1 MQQPLKTSQKVLF
14 MAVIPE
20 VFNRESILFKKL
32 RAPGFPPSPTAGALR
47 GNDDFLRVHQLLGL

>member
-1 MQQPLKTSQKVLF
+1 VRQSPVSPFCYFNDDNIAKSPF

-32 RAPGFPPSPTAGALR
+32 RALGFSPRRVAEVTRLR
-47 GNDDFLRVHQLLGL
+47 QQ